1 MNTSN
6 IDFDLIKQQREHLL
20 SHVWHDSKQPPQAID
35 DEVAWGI
42 IELLDSLISESEN
55 VKNIIYK

>member
-1 MNTSN
+1 MNTEIN
-6 IDFDLIKQQREHLL
+6 INTLKGQRDHLL

>member
-1 MNTSN
+1 MNTEMN
-6 IDFDLIKQQREHLL
+6 INTLKGQRDHLL

>member
-1 MNTSN
+1 MNINT
-6 IDFDLIKQQREHLL
+6 LKEQRDHLL

-42 IELLDSLISESEN
+42 IELLDSLISESED
-55 VKNIIYK
+55 VKNVIYK

>member
-1 MNTSN
+1 MNTEMN
-6 IDFDLIKQQREHLL
+6 INTLKEQRDHLL

-42 IELLDSLISESEN
+42 IELLDSLISESED
-55 VKNIIYK
+55 VKNVIYK